1 MDMGISFER
10 FETPF
15 SKPAFSFPLGGGTQT
30 NLPEPNSSNSSLS
43 GTFLPFICLD
53 GVNQMAA

>member
-15 SKPAFSFPLGGGTQT
+15 SKPAFSFLLG
-30 NLPEPNSSNSSLS
+30 
-43 GTFLPFICLD
+43 
-53 GVNQMAA
+53 V